1 MHSRLQNGQAT
12 NIFKDATKQED
23 VGRSIEGQRLLQ
35 RKPAVKLESVISS
48 PRLKRRR
55 EKRGRKEAR
64 TNQLIDR
71 RSEGVLV
78 AGQHVEVSP
87 GLAGVSVARLAR
99 QRHHSDDDDGR

>member
-1 MHSRLQNGQAT
+1 M
-12 NIFKDATKQED
+12 E
-23 VGRSIEGQRLLQ
+23 
-35 RKPAVKLESVISS
+35 
-48 PRLKRRR
+48 
-55 EKRGRKEAR
+55 GRKEAR

-99 QRHHSDDDDGR
+99 QRHHSDDDDEG